1 MNSYSIRRWTGARP
15 QLDGRGFDPAQ
26 EPFCQLDC
34 ARIENYIWD
43 PHGYCPEARAYV
55 GRTEEGLLV
64 LMCAKEEKTIATE
77 TRIGGDVYRDS
88 CLEFFLMGRPG
99 SNADYINFEVNVNG
113 VAHIGV
119 GAGRANRRVMREIPQ
134 GMRISHSRHAGQWWA
149 VCYNIPDSLIREL
162 LGGDPER
169 EMRGNF
175 YKCDES
181 IHPHFGSW
189 NPVAAPQ
196 PDFHRPEC
204 FGILRME
211 D

>member
-1 MNSYSIRRWTGARP
+1 MNSYSIRRWTGMRP
-15 QLDGRGFDPAQ
+15 QLDGRVFDPAQ

-34 ARIENYIWD
+34 ARIENYVWD

-64 LMCAKEEKTIATE
+64 LLCAKEESTIAME

-99 SNADYINFEVNVNG
+99 SNADYIHFEVNVNG

-119 GAGRANRRVMREIPQ
+119 GAGRANRRVLREIPQ

-149 VCYNIPDSLIREL
+149 VCYNLPDSLIRES

-169 EMRGNF
+169 EIRRNF
-175 YKCDES
+175 STRDER
-181 IHPHFGSW
+181 IHH
-189 NPVAAPQ
+189 
-196 PDFHRPEC
+196 H
-204 FGILRME
+204 
-211 D
+211 